1 MPLDS
6 GAIIVGASLYRIW
19 CEDGPRHD
27 AVPGSR
33 LSALV
38 STGHLDLEDRVA
50 PGGTEDWMEA
60 WEVDHLFEHPVCAA
74 LRTHREAL
82 GRMRRSIR
90 GGWLSVIEYREQR
103 DRLLLT
109 EPGVADSAWATR
121 PRPDLKR
128 AGAQSELQ
136 RAASEGAEA
145 EARAEAERR
154 RRERAATPGAAA
166 AAEDDGEP
174 SFLSFKRNVN
184 RLLAGDLPEWADPTA
199 VLFDWRDR
207 WRSLVPRFVL
217 LGLLLDPLQP
227 VYHTQRWAVLALGGA
242 SIVSL
247 LMQMASGERNRVWAR
262 RFGTCLAGC
271 ILVSIVLIV
280 GMSMHADNG
289 LIGRFVPKLA
299 QWQDAKRGQ

>member
-1 MPLDS
+1 M
-6 GAIIVGASLYRIW
+6 YRIW

-27 AVPGSR
+27 AVPGDR
-33 LSALV
+33 LHALV
-38 STGHLDLEDRVA
+38 TTGHLDLEDRIA
-50 PGGTEDWMEA
+50 PVGTEDWMEA
-60 WEVDHLFEHPVCAA
+60 WEFDHLFEPQVCTA
-74 LRTHREAL
+74 LRMHREAL

-90 GGWLSVIEYREQR
+90 GGWLSIVEYRDQR
-103 DRLLLT
+103 DRLLLA
-109 EPGVADSAWATR
+109 ENGVADSLWATR

-154 RRERAATPGAAA
+154 RREHGAAPA
-166 AAEDDGEP
+166 GQAESTPDDGEP

-207 WRSLVPRFVL
+207 WRELLVRFTL

-227 VYHTQRWAVLALGGA
+227 VWHTQRWTVVALGLA

-271 ILVSIVLIV
+271 MIVSIVLIV

-299 QWQDAKRGQ
+299 HWQDAMRGQ

>member
-1 MPLDS
+1 M
-6 GAIIVGASLYRIW
+6 ASLLYRIW
-19 CEDGPRHD
+19 CDDGPRHD
-27 AVPGSR
+27 AVPQHR
-33 LSALV
+33 LAALV
-38 STGHLDLEDRVA
+38 QTGHLDLEDRIA
-50 PGGTEDWMEA
+50 LAGTDDWVEA
-60 WEVDHLFEHPVCAA
+60 WQFEKLFEPTVCAA
-74 LRTHREAL
+74 LRRHREAL

-103 DRLLLT
+103 DRLLMT
-109 EPGVADSAWATR
+109 EAGVPDSDWAAR

-154 RRERAATPGAAA
+154 RLEREGTATEPAASDPD
-166 AAEDDGEP
+166 ERDGEA
-174 SFLSFKRNVN
+174 SFVSFRRNVN
-184 RLLAGDLPEWADPTA
+184 RLLSGDLPEWADPTR

-207 WRSLVPRFVL
+207 WGRLVVGFVA
-217 LGLLLDPLQP
+217 LGLALDPLQP
-227 VYHTQRWAVLALGGA
+227 VWHTQRWAVVALGGGA
-242 SIVSL
+242 ILSL
-247 LMQMASGERNRVWAR
+247 LMQMASGERDRAWAR

-271 ILVSIVLIV
+271 MIVSIVLVV

-299 QWQDAKRGQ
+299 QWQDAMRGQ

>member
-1 MPLDS
+1 MGSD
-6 GAIIVGASLYRIW
+6 IYRIW

-27 AVPGSR
+27 AVPAGR

-38 STGHLDLEDRVA
+38 DTGHLDIEDRIA
-50 PGGTEDWMEA
+50 PGGTEDWREA
-60 WEVDHLFEHPVCAA
+60 WEFDQLFEPAVCAA
-74 LRTHREAL
+74 LRRHREAL

-90 GGWLSVIEYREQR
+90 GGWLNVIEYREQR
-103 DRLLLT
+103 DRILLA
-109 EPGVADSAWATR
+109 EPGVSDSNWAMR
-121 PRPDLKR
+121 PRPDVKR

-136 RAASEGAEA
+136 RAATEGAEA

-154 RRERAATPGAAA
+154 RRAAAQAAGAAGPA
-166 AAEDDGEP
+166 EEDDEP

-207 WRSLVPRFVL
+207 WKTLLPGFIA

-227 VYHTQRWAVLALGGA
+227 VYHTQRWTVVALGAGA
-242 SIVSL
+242 IVSML
-247 LMQMASGERNRVWAR
+247 LQLASGERNRVWAR

-271 ILVSIVLIV
+271 IIVSIVLIV

-289 LIGRFVPKLA
+289 LVGRFVPQLA
-299 QWQDAKRGQ
+299 RWQDTMRGQ